1 MSVEALSMEWVIAVA
16 ILAALVGAGI
26 SYLLTGGARS
36 KARVAQL
43 EQQLEQSKGA
53 LESSQSELAD
63 YKREVFDQ
71 FAETAQKFRALDQ
84 SYHDLHRQLAQSSVA
99 LCGDAATP
107 LLEGATTPVIDTD
120 VPCEIDAEEAD
131 DQISGP
137 SA

>member
-1 MSVEALSMEWVIAVA
+1 MSFEALSMEWVIAVA
-16 ILAALVGAGI
+16 VIAALIGAGI
-26 SYLLTGGARS
+26 SYLLTGGVRGR
-36 KARVAQL
+36 ARVAQL

-53 LESSQSELAD
+53 LESCQSELAD

-107 LLEGATTPVIDTD
+107 LLEAVTAPAIDTD
-120 VPCEIDAEEAD
+120 VSHDIGAD
-131 DQISGP
+131 ESGDQNRH
-137 SA
+137 

>member
-1 MSVEALSMEWVIAVA
+1 MSFEALSMEWVIAVA
-16 ILAALVGAGI
+16 VIAALIGAGI
-26 SYLLTGGARS
+26 SYLLTGGVRGR
-36 KARVAQL
+36 ARVAQL

-53 LESSQSELAD
+53 QESSQSELAD

-107 LLEGATTPVIDTD
+107 LLEAATAPAIDTD
-120 VPCEIDAEEAD
+120 VSHDIGAD
-131 DQISGP
+131 ESGDQNRH
-137 SA
+137 

>member
-1 MSVEALSMEWVIAVA
+1 MSFEALSMEWVIAVA
-16 ILAALVGAGI
+16 VIAALIGAGI
-26 SYLLTGGARS
+26 SYLLTGGVRGR
-36 KARVAQL
+36 ARVAQL

-107 LLEGATTPVIDTD
+107 LLEAATAPAIDTD
-120 VPCEIDAEEAD
+120 VSHDIGAD
-131 DQISGP
+131 ESGDQNRH
-137 SA
+137 